1 MGRQF
6 RNDDSSMW
14 AERYGNGSNGT
25 LTISGDTTDSTA
37 NTGCSGTSGTTALTV
52 SSGTGFAVGDLVLI
66 HQSDNTGN
74 VGVWELNKI
83 SSKGA
88 GTNWTMAYNLQATY
102 GSHAQ
107 VYLLK
112 QYSQVTINTTRTLTA
127 IDWDVTGTQGGIL
140 AILCNGKVTIN
151 GTLSAQGKGYRGA
164 PSVRNADGKQGE
176 GYNAD
181 GGTTSINANTVGG
194 GGGWAGD
201 NHGGFG
207 GGAGGGGG
215 HASAGSGGGGAGTA
229 GSGGT
234 AGQAGIDNTALSI
247 AHFGGGGGSGGEQY
261 DQGNAGA
268 GGDGGGGIIVIAP
281 IIEVVGGINAN
292 GNVGDDADGGISDS
306 GGGGGG
312 AGGFVL
318 LKGAYVDVGTNLI
331 TVAGGAGGN
340 GQGTH
345 GDGGAGAVGRIHVD
359 YGSVLKGSAT
369 PTIDER
375 LDPILASGGGGILLT
390 M

>member
-6 RNDDSSMW
+6 RNDDTSMW
-14 AERYGNGSNGT
+14 AERYGNGSDGA
-25 LTISGDTTDSTA
+25 LTISADTTDSTP
-37 NTGCSGTSGTTALTV
+37 NTNCSGSSGTTALTA
-52 SSGTGFAVGDLVLI
+52 SSGTGFSAGDLVLI

-74 VGVWELNKI
+74 VGNWELNKI
-83 SSKGA
+83 SSVGG
-88 GTNWTMAYNLQATY
+88 GTNWTMAYNLQLTY
-102 GSHAQ
+102 GTHAQ
-107 VYLLK
+107 VYKLK
-112 QYSQVTINTTRTLTA
+112 QYNQVTIDTTKTYTA
-127 IDWDVTGTQGGIL
+127 IDFDVTGTRGGIL

-151 GTLSAQGKGYRGA
+151 GTMNAQGKGYRGA
-164 PSVRNADGKQGE
+164 ASVRNADGKQGE

-207 GGAGGGGG
+207 GGGGAGGG
-215 HASAGSGGGGAGTA
+215 HATVGSGGGSGGTA
-229 GSGGT
+229 GSGGNAST
-234 AGQAGIDNTALSI
+234 AGIDNAALSI

-261 DQGNAGA
+261 DQGQAGS

-281 IIEVVGGINAN
+281 IIELVGTINAN
-292 GNVGDDADGGISDS
+292 GNNGGNSTFGISDG

-331 TVAGGAGGN
+331 TVAGGSG
-340 GQGTH
+340 GTH
-345 GDGGAGAVGRIHVD
+345 TGSGGDGGSGAVGRIHVD

-369 PTIDER
+369 VTIDER